1 MRVTIRV
8 QPGAGRAAVGGRW
21 MDPHAG
27 SMLIVRVTERA
38 VDGRATEAALR
49 ALAGALGLRRT
60 QVRLVRGATSRVKT
74 VEVTTPAADEPALRT
89 RLDRLL
95 ATGDP
100 DGTTSTP
107 RG

>member
-8 QPGAGRAAVGGRW
+8 HPGAGRAAVGGRW
-21 MDPHAG
+21 TDPRAG
-27 SMLIVRVTERA
+27 SIVIVRVTERA

-74 VEVTTPAADEPALRT
+74 FELTTPAADEPALRA

-95 ATGDP
+95 AGDDL
-100 DGTTSTP
+100 DGTASATT
-107 RG
+107 G

>member
-21 MDPHAG
+21 TDPRAG
-27 SMLIVRVTERA
+27 AMLTVRVTERA

-60 QVRLVRGATSRVKT
+60 QVLLIRGATSRVKT
-74 VEVTTPAADEPALRT
+74 VEITTPAVDEPALRT
-89 RLDRLL
+89 RLDHLL
-95 ATGDP
+95 AVGDP
-100 DGTTSTP
+100 DGTTNTTT
-107 RG
+107 G